1 MELGTWVG
9 VDRAHPSPF
18 ASLGLAGGLKS
29 THHGDR
35 NESSSQDPSPVAV
48 AFNNNGYQDSEVI
61 HTSDICPEVAGHLTG
76 VGGRQP
82 LPWVP
87 ARCHSGV
94 AYTLHSPGEQG
105 TFMQPMA

>member
-35 NESSSQDPSPVAV
+35 NESSSQDPSLL
-48 AFNNNGYQDSEVI
+48 SLWLSI
-61 HTSDICPEVAGHLTG
+61 T
-76 VGGRQP
+76 
-82 LPWVP
+82 
-87 ARCHSGV
+87 
-94 AYTLHSPGEQG
+94 
-105 TFMQPMA
+105 MATKTQR